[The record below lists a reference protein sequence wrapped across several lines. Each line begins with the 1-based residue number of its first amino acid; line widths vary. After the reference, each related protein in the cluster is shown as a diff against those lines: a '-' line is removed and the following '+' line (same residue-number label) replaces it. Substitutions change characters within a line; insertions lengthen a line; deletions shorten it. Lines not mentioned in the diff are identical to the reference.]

1 MYASKAR
8 QQRQDA
14 ERNERND
21 GDEDDALLVGSK
33 TDSTSDD
40 GRRRGRSSSGERRR
54 EVGGVSLS
62 GSKQGGNGGDGGG
75 EDGEDGTLYPP
86 HSSGLPYIYDV
97 DCPPELSRS
106 MLGITW
112 EQKSVHYAHK
122 EQIHGCAIHPT
133 LPYVATASWDITCKI
148 FDIKKN
154 QLITT
159 LEGQHE
165 KGLYAVEFSPLD
177 ANIIGTVSS
186 DTTCQ
191 IWEVNTGRHLVS
203 CKGHTDE
210 VNGMAFHPHQKSV
223 VASTFLN
230 DFVLHPTI

>member
-14 ERNERND
+14 ERNERNERND
-21 GDEDDALLVGSK
+21 GEEDDALLVGSK
-33 TDSTSDD
+33 TDSASDD
-40 GRRRGRSSSGERRR
+40 GKRRGRSSSRERRR
-54 EVGGVSLS
+54 GVGGLSLS
-62 GSKQGGNGGDGGG
+62 GSKHGGGG
-75 EDGEDGTLYPP
+75 EDGEDGTVYP
-86 HSSGLPYIYDV
+86 HSGLPYIYDI
-97 DCPPELSRS
+97 DCPPELSQS

-112 EQKSVHYAHK
+112 EQKSVHHAHK

-133 LPYVATASWDITCKI
+133 LPYVATASWDVTCKI
-148 FDIKKN
+148 FDVKKN

-223 VASTFLN
+223 VASTFLKI
-230 DFVLHPTI
+230 F